1 VLQVVTGMIDFG
13 MTAQQAVDA
22 PRIHHQWFPDSI
34 RAEARFHQQHEGLI
48 KELEGMGHKLTR
60 VAKQGDAHSIW
71 IDPATGEAESGID
84 PRISGK
90 ASVP

>member
-1 VLQVVTGMIDFG
+1 
-13 MTAQQAVDA
+13 
-22 PRIHHQWFPDSI
+22 
-34 RAEARFHQQHEGLI
+34 
-48 KELEGMGHKLTR
+48 MGHTFDR

-71 IDPATGEAESGID
+71 INPATGEAESGID